1 MMKLPAEDQKKL
13 DELISKLP
21 SNAQFMAG
29 YPCNMGFD
37 YTELT
42 PILNTSLN
50 NIGDPWQN
58 SNYAMNTLEF
68 ERELLS
74 LFGEWLHAPEDD
86 MWGYV
91 TGGGTEGNMYGLFL
105 ARELH
110 PKGIVYYS
118 EDTHY
123 SVTKIIHVLGMRS
136 IMIRSQENGEIDY
149 DDLRETMR
157 MHRDA
162 PPILFCNI
170 GTTMK
175 QAVDDIPRI
184 KKMLN
189 DLAISQYYIHSDA
202 AFPGG
207 YFPFIDN
214 APPFDFGA
222 GAHSISISGHKFIG
236 SPVPCGLAMALKSN
250 VNRIG
255 RRIEYIGAMDTTIPG
270 SRSAVAPLILW
281 YAVKSRGKEGLR
293 KLAYQCLEMAEYCES
308 KMKSVGIAAWRN
320 QQSLTII
327 FPRPGDHLIH
337 KWSLAPN
344 KDIAHVITVGH
355 ITKEIIDELVEDIRK
370 DSEQPSA

>member
-1 MMKLPAEDQKKL
+1 MQLQAEDQQKL
-13 DELISKLP
+13 DGLLRALP
-21 SNAQFMAG
+21 HNKHYMAG
-29 YPCNMGFD
+29 YPCNNNFD
-37 YTELT
+37 YSALA
-42 PILNTSLN
+42 PILNVSLN

-68 ERELLS
+68 EREVLT

-91 TGGGTEGNMYGLFL
+91 TGGGTEGNMYGLYL

-136 IMIRSQENGEIDY
+136 VMIRSLDNGEIDY
-149 DDLRETMR
+149 DDLRETLR
-157 MHRDA
+157 VHRDV

-184 KKMLN
+184 KKLLA
-189 DLAISQYYIHSDA
+189 DLAITNYYLHSDA
-202 AFPGG
+202 AFAGG

-214 APPFDFGA
+214 APPFDFSA
-222 GAHSISISGHKFIG
+222 GAHSISVSGHKFIG
-236 SPVPCGLAMALKSN
+236 SPTPCGFAMALRSN

-270 SRSAVAPLILW
+270 SRSAVTPLILW
-281 YAVKSRGKEGLR
+281 YALKSAGKEGMR
-293 KLAYQCLEMAEYCES
+293 QKAMRCLEVAEYCETKLNS
-308 KMKSVGIAAWRN
+308 IDVPAWRN
-320 QQSLTII
+320 PQSLTVV
-327 FPRPGDHLIH
+327 FPRPSEHIIR

-344 KDIAHVITVGH
+344 KDIAHIITVPH
-355 ITKEIIDELVEDIRK
+355 ITEAIIDELVEDIRK
-370 DSEQPSA
+370 DNQ